1 MKTIKQIMTE
11 AHKIAKSL
19 EGDYMARMS
28 MALKMAWKSAK
39 EKTVETFE
47 LVTGY
52 AKAINGATYK
62 QIEYLRSFSNVSINT
77 SSSQIMKRLNV
88 WEVSEAIDA
97 AKKGLNVIIS

>member
-19 EGDYMARMS
+19 EGDYMARMA
-28 MALKMAWKSAK
+28 MALKMVWKSAK
-39 EKTVETFE
+39 EKVVETFE
-47 LVTGY
+47 LITGSG
-52 AKAINGATYK
+52 KAFKSATYK
-62 QIEYLRSFSNVSINT
+62 QIEYLRSFSNVSINV

-97 AKKGLNVIIS
+97 AKNGLNVVIS